1 MSRVTKFASQLL
13 ARRFDIPPP
22 TADYTVNRGV
32 RVPMRDGVDLI
43 ATHYEPETSTPSGT
57 LLVRCPY
64 GRGFPFATLFG
75 AVYAAR
81 GYHVVIQSV
90 RGTFGSGGDFT
101 PMVNEVADGADT
113 VEWLRAQPWFTG
125 TFATLGL
132 SYLGFT
138 QWALLVDPPP
148 ELKASIISV
157 GPHDFN
163 TSSWGTG
170 SFSLNDFLGWSDM
183 VAHQEDPGRLRAGV
197 RQVTSRRA
205 LARTTAQLPLGDTG
219 RALLRDGATW
229 YESWLEHPEADDPF
243 WNDLRVGAALD
254 RVEAPV
260 LLIGGWQDLFLDQT
274 IHQYRHLRDR
284 GVTTALTVGAWTH
297 TQIMTKAAP
306 TVLRETLAWLDEHLR
321 GEAVPP
327 RSRVRIEIAG
337 HGWAGLPD
345 WAPEMADT
353 TLYLQPAHRL
363 SDQPAPDSAAPSS
376 FTFDPADPTPTL
388 GGRLLSPEGGYRD
401 DSALALRA
409 DVLDFTGDPLP
420 ADLYVVGTPVVEL
433 AHTSDNPN
441 NDVFVRVSEVD
452 ADGGSRNVTD
462 GFRRLTTDS
471 GTLRLELDDVAYRFS
486 AGSRIRVMVA
496 GGSHPR
502 FARNLGTG
510 EAVISGQS
518 MKSATHYVHHGE
530 GGQSRLIL
538 PTGATPPSADGY
550 GA

>member
-1 MSRVTKFASQLL
+1 MSRVTKLASRQL
-13 ARRFDIPPP
+13 ARRFDIPPS
-22 TADYTVNRGV
+22 TTDFTVHRGV
-32 RVPMRDGVDLI
+32 RVPMRDGVDLL
-43 ATHYEPETSTPSGT
+43 ASHYEPDTSTPAGT

-113 VEWLRAQPWFTG
+113 VEWLRSQPWFTG
-125 TFATLGL
+125 SFATIGL

-148 ELKASIISV
+148 ELKAAIISV

-163 TSSWGTG
+163 ASSWGSG

-183 VAHQEDPGRLRAGV
+183 VAHQEDPGRLRAV
-197 RQVTSRRA
+197 IRQATSRRT
-205 LARTTAQLPLGDTG
+205 LASTTRGLPLGETG

-229 YESWLEHPEADDPF
+229 YESWLEHPETDDPF
-243 WNDLRVGAALD
+243 WDDLRVSAALD
-254 RVEAPV
+254 RVDAPV

-274 IHQYRHLRDR
+274 IQQYRHLRDR

-297 TQIMTKAAP
+297 TQIMTKAVP
-306 TVLRETLAWLDEHLR
+306 TVLRESLAWLDEHLGGR
-321 GEAVPP
+321 PAPP
-327 RSRVRIEIAG
+327 RSRVRVEIAK
-337 HGWAGLPD
+337 HGWIDLPD
-345 WAPEMADT
+345 WAPKMAEH
-353 TLYLQPAHRL
+353 TLYLQPSHRL
-363 SDQPAPDSAAPSS
+363 SDHAAPESGSPSS

-401 DSALALRA
+401 DGALALRA

-420 ADLYVVGTPVVEL
+420 ADLYVVGSPVIDL
-433 AHTSDNPN
+433 AHTCDNPN

-452 ADGGSRNVTD
+452 ANGRSRNVTD
-462 GFRRLTTDS
+462 GFRRLTAAS
-471 GTLRLELDDVAYRFS
+471 GPVRLELDDVAYRFS

-510 EAVISGQS
+510 EAVISGQA
-518 MKSATHYVHHGE
+518 MKSATHHVHHGE
-530 GGQSRLIL
+530 GGQSTLTL
-538 PTGATPPSADGY
+538 PTGANPPSADGH

>member
-1 MSRVTKFASQLL
+1 VSLVSKTL
-13 ARRFDIPPP
+13 ARLFEIPPP
-22 TADYTVNRGV
+22 TTGFTVHRGV
-32 RVPMRDGVDLI
+32 RVPMRDGVELI
-43 ATHYEPETSTPSGT
+43 ASHYEPDTATPSGT

-90 RGTFGSGGDFT
+90 RGTFGSGGEFT

-113 VEWLRAQPWFTG
+113 VAWLRTRPWFTG
-125 TFATLGL
+125 SFATLGL

-148 ELKASIISV
+148 ELKAAIISV
-157 GPHDFN
+157 GPHDFSA
-163 TSSWGTG
+163 SSWGTG

-183 VAHQEDPGRLRAGV
+183 VAHQEDPNRLRAAV
-197 RQVTSRRA
+197 RQVTSRRTVNRA
-205 LARTTAQLPLGDTG
+205 TYQLPLGQTG

-229 YESWLEHPEADDPF
+229 YESWLGHPEPDDPF
-243 WNDLRVGAALD
+243 WNDLRVADALD
-254 RVEAPV
+254 RVDVPV
-260 LLIGGWQDLFLDQT
+260 LLFGGWQDLFLGQT
-274 IHQYRHLRDR
+274 LEQYRRLRDR

-297 TQIMTKAAP
+297 TQLMTKAAP
-306 TVLRETLAWLDEHLR
+306 TVLRESLAWLDEHLR
-321 GEAVPP
+321 GNAGTP
-327 RSRVRIEIAG
+327 RSRVRVEVAG
-337 HGWAGLPD
+337 DGSWIDLPD
-345 WAPEMADT
+345 WAPEMT
-353 TLYLQPAHRL
+353 EHTLYLQPAHRL
-363 SDQPAPDSAAPSS
+363 SETPAPESAPPSS
-376 FTFDPADPTPTL
+376 LVFDPADPTPTI

-401 DSALALRA
+401 DSALAVRA

-420 ADLYVVGTPVVEL
+420 ADLYVVGTPVIEL
-433 AHTSDNPN
+433 AHTSDNPH

-452 ADGGSRNVTD
+452 SDGGSRNVTD

-471 GTLRLELDDVAYRFS
+471 GTLRLELDDVAYRFR
-486 AGSRIRVMVA
+486 AGSRIRVLVA

-510 EAVISGQS
+510 EAVITGQS
-518 MKSATHYVHHGE
+518 MKSATHYVHHGA

-538 PTGATPPSADGY
+538 PTGTTPPH

>member
-1 MSRVTKFASQLL
+1 MSRVAKVASRLL
-13 ARRFDIPPP
+13 ARRFEIPPP
-22 TADYTVNRGV
+22 TTTFTVRRGV
-32 RVPMRDGVDLI
+32 RVPMRDGVELL
-43 ATHYEPETSTPSGT
+43 ASHYVPDTATPSGT

-90 RGTFGSGGDFT
+90 RGTFGSGGEFT

-113 VEWLRAQPWFTG
+113 VTWLREQPWFTG

-138 QWALLVDPPP
+138 QWALLTDPPP
-148 ELKASIISV
+148 ELTAAIISV

-183 VAHQEDPGRLRAGV
+183 VAHQEEGGRLRAGI
-197 RQVTSRRA
+197 RQVSSRRG
-205 LARTTAQLPLGDTG
+205 LARTTGQLPLGDTG

-243 WNDLRVGAALD
+243 WDDLRVADALD
-254 RVEAPV
+254 RVDVPV

-274 IHQYRHLRDR
+274 IHQYRRLRDR

-306 TVLRETLAWLDEHLR
+306 TVLRESLAWLDEHL
-321 GEAVPP
+321 GGNPAPP
-327 RSRVRIEIAG
+327 RSPVRVEIAE
-337 HGWAGLPD
+337 HGWMDLPD
-345 WAPEMADT
+345 WAPPMTER

-363 SDQPAPDSAAPSS
+363 SEQPAPDSAPPSS

-388 GGRLLSPEGGYRD
+388 GGRLLSPEGGYRSD
-401 DSALALRA
+401 GALALRA
-409 DVLDFTGDPLP
+409 DVLDFIGEPLP
-420 ADLYVVGTPVVEL
+420 SDLYLVGTPVIEL
-433 AHTSDNPN
+433 AHTCDNLN
-441 NDVFVRVSEVD
+441 NDVFVRISEVD
-452 ADGGSRNVTD
+452 ADGRSRNVTD
-462 GFRRLTTDS
+462 GFRRLTGDS
-471 GTLRLELDDVAYRFS
+471 DTLRLELDDVAYRFS

-510 EAVISGQS
+510 EPVISGRS
-518 MKSATHYVHHGE
+518 MKPATHFVHHGA

-538 PTGATPPSADGY
+538 PIGDTPPPTH